1 MFCPGCKVFSHGTGG
16 ISCDIKD
23 SFCWLFWNWL
33 QIVHLVITRLM
44 IWIIISMQKKTSL
57 ALARQFSCQWFLED
71 WFQRLVV
78 TFYCYWASTNAAVEV
93 FHSENYW
100 KHFFFYLSESLLTT
114 TQGSW
119 GKSYVSQ
126 VSLLASTL
134 RWVLL
139 VMHPS
144 TERTYLHDRR
154 PELETE

>member
-1 MFCPGCKVFSHGTGG
+1 MQDVLSRLQG
-16 ISCDIKD
+16 IQPWHWRHHVTLRI

-71 WFQRLVV
+71 WFWSLMV
-78 TFYCYWASTNAAVEV
+78 TFYCYWASTNTAVEM

-100 KHFFFYLSESLLTT
+100 KHFFFYLSESLLTAA
-114 TQGSW
+114 QGSW
-119 GKSYVSQ
+119 GKQ

-134 RWVLL
+134 RRVLP